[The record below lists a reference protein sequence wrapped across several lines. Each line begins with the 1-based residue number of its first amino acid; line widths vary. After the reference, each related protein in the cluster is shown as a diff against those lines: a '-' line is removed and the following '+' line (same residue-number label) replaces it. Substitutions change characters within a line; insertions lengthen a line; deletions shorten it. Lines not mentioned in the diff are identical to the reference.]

1 MKYRFPSLNL
11 IPKNSIIFKFISS
24 ASEKYITALIS
35 ITATLLLTYIYG
47 LELVGFIGT
56 FSIFIALG
64 HVFSDGGIGQII
76 LRHEASPSALSALL
90 LTNIFIGSLIFF
102 IFLSLGSFFSDLA
115 NVKNFDEVFKFYIS
129 IIIFNAVSMV
139 PVALITKKGNY
150 KILNFANLLAMILS
164 LGIVLFTVDK
174 QNFYWASLYFVYYYG
189 LRAIFLFFYVHKLI
203 YKKPNFDD
211 AKQYIR
217 FGAYVFG
224 ANTLKTTSE
233 NTLSFLLPSLIGL
246 QYAGYYGLLVKGREL
261 VVGALSHAIHRV
273 IYVERTK
280 GNYSNFYARNSAF
293 LLTVIACFFWICLAF
308 FIDDFLFYFGATSLN
323 NPDLTLNIFLF
334 LLLTSLCLPGY
345 NIFTQMIQYSDV
357 RFFSIIENSFAISF
371 LFFAFSFRDT
381 PIFLFQGLSLVVIIF
396 LIISILKFESTYKS
410 RLITLPLF
418 LIFISVSYFL
428 IWWLLK

>member
-1 MKYRFPSLNL
+1 
-11 IPKNSIIFKFISS
+11 KFISS

-203 YKKPNFDD
+203 Y
-211 AKQYIR
+211 
-217 FGAYVFG
+217 
-224 ANTLKTTSE
+224 
-233 NTLSFLLPSLIGL
+233 
-246 QYAGYYGLLVKGREL
+246 
-261 VVGALSHAIHRV
+261 
-273 IYVERTK
+273 
-280 GNYSNFYARNSAF
+280 
-293 LLTVIACFFWICLAF
+293 
-308 FIDDFLFYFGATSLN
+308 
-323 NPDLTLNIFLF
+323 
-334 LLLTSLCLPGY
+334 
-345 NIFTQMIQYSDV
+345 
-357 RFFSIIENSFAISF
+357 
-371 LFFAFSFRDT
+371 
-381 PIFLFQGLSLVVIIF
+381 
-396 LIISILKFESTYKS
+396 
-410 RLITLPLF
+410 
-418 LIFISVSYFL
+418 
-428 IWWLLK
+428 